1 MVEQRRKIVKK
12 ITILI
17 LVLVVVPVFLST
29 VPPEDNIS
37 FREINSIAVKEWFKE
52 LVRSR
57 RASYKLKSDEEF
69 LEDLWK
75 TINNVAKETNFDP
88 LLIISVIDVESDFR
102 NVVGLYGELGMMQ
115 IKKETAEMV
124 ANLYGLEIPESGW
137 TELVWNYRLN
147 IKYGTHYLKYL
158 FDKFNN
164 LRLALEYYNGG
175 NSRKSYARRILETYE
190 EFKKELGI

>member
-1 MVEQRRKIVKK
+1 MIEQRRKIVKK

-75 TINNVAKETNFDP
+75 T
-88 LLIISVIDVESDFR
+88 
-102 NVVGLYGELGMMQ
+102 
-115 IKKETAEMV
+115 
-124 ANLYGLEIPESGW
+124 
-137 TELVWNYRLN
+137 
-147 IKYGTHYLKYL
+147 
-158 FDKFNN
+158 
-164 LRLALEYYNGG
+164 
-175 NSRKSYARRILETYE
+175 
-190 EFKKELGI
+190 